1 MGLSIAPDHIKRYA
15 GLARLL
21 YKYGNRDLV
30 ARAGLE
36 DALHADDGPP
46 QASAQAAGELA
57 ADLERMGPAYVKL
70 GQLLSTRADLLPSS
84 YVEALARLQDDV
96 EPFPFSD
103 VERIVQEE
111 LGVRMSKGF
120 GRFDAEPIA
129 AASLGQ
135 VHRATLRDGRE
146 VAVKV
151 QRPDARAQITD
162 DLNAFSEIAEF
173 LDRHTTAGRQTGF
186 AEVVEEFRK
195 TIIEELDYRREAQ
208 NLRTLRANLEEFK
221 LLFVPAPID
230 DYSTSRVLTM
240 EFVPGRK
247 IKAMSPVMR
256 VDLDGAAYA
265 DQLLHAYLKQI
276 IIDGFFHADPHPG
289 NVLLTDDGR
298 LALID
303 LGMVSRLSATRQE
316 QLLKLL
322 LAVAEGRGED
332 AATAT
337 VRIGR
342 PLETFNREAIERDV
356 SALVVKYRDTSL
368 RDLQAGSV
376 LLEISR
382 AGGLHGLRLPTEL
395 ALLAKTLL
403 NLDDVGRTLA
413 PDFDVHECL
422 RRHATSLMQQR
433 MRRSVSVGGAFASML
448 EMKQFVEALSGR
460 LNRLM
465 DAASNNELKIK
476 MEVIDEGALIEG
488 FQKIANRIALGLI
501 LAALIV
507 GAAML
512 FQVPTTFTLFGY
524 PGLAMLFFLVA
535 AGGGIWL
542 AVSILTS
549 DRKRTR
555 SE

>member
-1 MGLSIAPDHIKRYA
+1 MGLSIAPDHLKRYA

-30 ARAGLE
+30 ERAGLE
-36 DALHADDGPP
+36 GALAGDDEP
-46 QASAQAAGELA
+46 QPASARAATELA
-57 ADLERMGPAYVKL
+57 ADLERMGPTYIKL
-70 GQLLSTRADLLPSS
+70 GQLLSTRADLLPSA
-84 YVEALARLQDDV
+84 YLEALSRLQDDV
-96 EPFPFSD
+96 EPFSFSD
-103 VERIVQEE
+103 VEAIVQEE

-120 GRFDAEPIA
+120 GRFDPEPIA

-151 QRPDARAQITD
+151 QRPDARSQVTQ
-162 DLNAFSEIAEF
+162 DLSAFAEIADF
-173 LDRHTTAGRQTGF
+173 LDRHTAAGRQNGF

-195 TIIEELDYRREAQ
+195 TIIDELDYRREAQ

-230 DYSTSRVLTM
+230 DYSTGRVLTM
-240 EFVPGRK
+240 EFVTGRK
-247 IKAMSPVMR
+247 LKAMSPVMR

-303 LGMVSRLSATRQE
+303 LGMVSRLAATRQE
-316 QLLKLL
+316 QLMKLL
-322 LAVAEGRGED
+322 LAVAEGRGDD
-332 AATAT
+332 AAIAT
-337 VRIGR
+337 MRIGR
-342 PLETFNREAIERDV
+342 QLENVDREAIERDV
-356 SALVVKYRDTSL
+356 SATVVKYRDASL
-368 RDLQAGSV
+368 RDIQAGAV

-382 AGGLHGLRLPTEL
+382 TGSQHGLRLPSEL

-413 PDFDVHECL
+413 PDFDVNECL

-433 MRRSVSVGGAFASML
+433 MRRSLSLGGAFTSML
-448 EMKQFVEALSGR
+448 ELKTFVEALPAR

-512 FQVPTTFTLFGY
+512 SQVPTTFTLFGY
-524 PGLAMLFFLVA
+524 PGLAMLLFLVA
-535 AGGGIWL
+535 ASGGIWL
-542 AVSILTS
+542 ALSILTS

-555 SE
+555 

>member
-1 MGLSIAPDHIKRYA
+1 
-15 GLARLL
+15 
-21 YKYGNRDLV
+21 
-30 ARAGLE
+30 
-36 DALHADDGPP
+36 
-46 QASAQAAGELA
+46 
-57 ADLERMGPAYVKL
+57 
-70 GQLLSTRADLLPSS
+70 
-84 YVEALARLQDDV
+84 
-96 EPFPFSD
+96 
-103 VERIVQEE
+103 
-111 LGVRMSKGF
+111 
-120 GRFDAEPIA
+120 
-129 AASLGQ
+129 
-135 VHRATLRDGRE
+135 
-146 VAVKV
+146 
-151 QRPDARAQITD
+151 
-162 DLNAFSEIAEF
+162 
-173 LDRHTTAGRQTGF
+173 
-186 AEVVEEFRK
+186 
-195 TIIEELDYRREAQ
+195 
-208 NLRTLRANLEEFK
+208 
-221 LLFVPAPID
+221 LFVPAPID

-247 IKAMSPVMR
+247 IKSMSPVMR

-265 DQLLHAYLKQI
+265 DQLFHAYLKQI

-289 NVLLTDDGR
+289 NVLLTDDQR

-303 LGMVSRLSATRQE
+303 LGMVSRLSTTRQE

-322 LAVAEGRGED
+322 MAVAEGRGED

-337 VRIGR
+337 IRIGHQ
-342 PLETFNREAIERDV
+342 LENFNREAVERDV
-356 SALVVKYRDTSL
+356 SALVVKYRDASL
-368 RDLQAGSV
+368 RDIQAGSV

-382 AGGLHGLRLPTEL
+382 ASGQRGLRLPTEL

-403 NLDDVGRTLA
+403 NLDDVGRSLA

-422 RRHATSLMQQR
+422 RRHSTSLMQQR
-433 MRRSVSVGGAFASML
+433 MRSSLSLGGAFTSML
-448 EMKQFVEALSGR
+448 ELKQFVEALPGR

-512 FQVPTTFTLFGY
+512 SQVPTTFTLLGY

-542 AVSILTS
+542 ALSILTG
-549 DRKRTR
+549 DRKRTPH
-555 SE
+555 